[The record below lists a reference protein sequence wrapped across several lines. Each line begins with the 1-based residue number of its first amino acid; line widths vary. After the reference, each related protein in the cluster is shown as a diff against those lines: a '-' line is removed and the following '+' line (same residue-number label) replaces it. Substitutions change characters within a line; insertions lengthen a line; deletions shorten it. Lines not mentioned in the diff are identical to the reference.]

1 MSYVIQAV
9 LSNPSHPEYGQIT
22 VPFPIPNEKYDLL
35 IENLEA
41 MEIGDPLK
49 QDCRVDGL
57 DSFYGVLSRMDGT
70 MVAFDEL
77 DYLAKRL
84 DSFCAGEAE
93 QFQAMGHKLGLT
105 DIKDFINLTFCCQ
118 ESTVISDFSKLEQAG
133 KYHAMNLNG
142 GTLPLEELK
151 ALDGYETALRLIDT
165 GAGVVTPYGVV
176 YDNGMK
182 LEPLYH
188 GRQFPPY
195 CYDDSPLTV
204 CLTPTQDGEPVS
216 LDLPASDRQ
225 LGRSLLRA
233 GIANLRDTE
242 LSVEIDN
249 LPQKVSDRLHLE
261 REGLDDLN
269 EMCRV
274 IQPLSQAQRE
284 KLEAVVCAVQ
294 PEYASEVRR
303 LAEELEQFDF
313 IPNIRTAEEFGQ
325 YMIRESGH
333 FQYDENLEG
342 FYDYRLYG
350 EQRIREEGGLF
361 TAHGYVAY
369 HGTIPLEELMQADPA
384 EQHQQEQGLQ
394 MGGQSF

>member
-1 MSYVIQAV
+1 MSYVIRAV

-57 DSFYGVLSRMDGT
+57 DSFCSVLNRMDGT

-204 CLTPTQDGEPVS
+204 CLTPTQGGEPAI
-216 LDLPASDRQ
+216 LDLPVSDRQ

-233 GIANLRDTE
+233 GIANLRNVE
-242 LSVEIDN
+242 LSVEIDD
-249 LPQKVSDRLHLE
+249 LPQKISDRLHLE
-261 REGLDDLN
+261 REGLEDLN
-269 EMCRV
+269 GMCHV
-274 IQPLSQAQRE
+274 IQAFSQAQRE
-284 KLEAVVCAVQ
+284 MLEAVVCATQ
-294 PEYASEVRR
+294 PEYAREVRR
-303 LAEELEQFDF
+303 LAEELDTF
-313 IPNIRTAEEFGQ
+313 IFVPDVHTAEEYGRHLIQ
-325 YMIRESGH
+325 KVGWYK
-333 FQYDENLEG
+333 YDPDLEN
-342 FYDYRLYG
+342 FYDY
-350 EQRIREEGGLF
+350 EQFGAARMKEEGGAF
-361 TAHGYVAY
+361 TTLGYVAY
-369 HGTIPLEELMQADPA
+369 RGVIPLEELMRDDPA
-384 EQHQQEQGLQ
+384 EQHQQEEGLQ
-394 MGGQSF
+394 MGGPSF

>member
-1 MSYVIQAV
+1 MMTAV
-9 LSNPSHPEYGQIT
+9 LDSPLHPEYGGIT
-22 VPFPIPNEKYDLL
+22 VPFPIPREEYDHTMELL
-35 IENLEA
+35 ENLG
-41 MEIGDPLK
+41 IGDALR
-49 QDCRVDGL
+49 QDCRIVEVN
-57 DSFYGVLSRMDGT
+57 SKYPVLERMAGSE
-70 MVAFDEL
+70 VNVDEL

-84 DSFCAGEAE
+84 ESFCASEDE

-133 KYHAMNLNG
+133 KHHAMNLNG
-142 GTLPLEELK
+142 GTLPMEDLE

-188 GRQFPPY
+188 GCQFPPY

-249 LPQKVSDRLHLE
+249 LPQKISDRLHLE

-274 IQPLSQAQRE
+274 TQPLSQAQRE

-333 FQYDENLEG
+333 FEYDENLEG

-361 TAHGYVAY
+361 TARGYVAY
-369 HGTIPLEELMQADPA
+369 HGTIPLEELMQDDPA
-384 EQHQQEQGLQ
+384 EQYQQEQGPQ